1 MAARSSTRSRARAQL
16 ATSKDLMTYE
26 TAPIQAEQIEPEKR
40 GFGSGWKALIAGTIV
55 VVLLLGAGVVALTVR
70 LDDVSQT
77 SVAMERGLEDAQ
89 GRVAELEDLVA
100 GTQRDVRAVDES
112 VKEVDASVQKQEDE
126 SLDVGKVRD
135 KVLPS
140 VVTVYCGGAQGTGFA
155 IKVEGPPSGYPTAV
169 ITNHH
174 VVAECTDEDG
184 PEVQVRQGDS
194 TPPTRLWSVDQAN
207 DLALL
212 FIDKDLPLLNI
223 AETPRVGDPVVTVG
237 SPYELDGTVT
247 QGVISNIYDTVFTT
261 DAAIGPGNSGGPLVD
276 RRGHVLG
283 VTTAELHLSEG
294 TNIAVRIKVRCQ
306 KLVECN

>member
-1 MAARSSTRSRARAQL
+1 
-16 ATSKDLMTYE
+16 MTNE
-26 TAPIQAEQIEPEKR
+26 TAPIQPEQLEPKKR
-40 GFGSGWKALIAGTIV
+40 GLGPGWKALIAGTIV

-70 LDDVSQT
+70 LDDVSQA
-77 SVAMERGLEDAQ
+77 SVAMELGLEDAQ

-112 VKEVDASVQKQEDE
+112 VKEVDASVQQQEEE
-126 SLDVGKVRD
+126 SLDVGEVRD

-140 VVTVYCGGAQGTGFA
+140 VVTVYCGGGQGTGFA
-155 IKVEGPPSGYPTAV
+155 IKVEGPPSGYPTAI

-174 VVAECTDEDG
+174 VVAECTYEDG

-194 TPPTRLWSVDQAN
+194 TPPTRLWSVDEDN

-212 FIDKDLPLLNI
+212 FIDKDLPLLDI

-237 SPYELDGTVT
+237 SPYGLDGTVT
-247 QGVISNIYDTVFTT
+247 RGVISNIYDIFFTT

-283 VTTAELHLSEG
+283 VTTAELIRSEG
-294 TNIAVRIKVRCQ
+294 TNIAVRMKVRCQ